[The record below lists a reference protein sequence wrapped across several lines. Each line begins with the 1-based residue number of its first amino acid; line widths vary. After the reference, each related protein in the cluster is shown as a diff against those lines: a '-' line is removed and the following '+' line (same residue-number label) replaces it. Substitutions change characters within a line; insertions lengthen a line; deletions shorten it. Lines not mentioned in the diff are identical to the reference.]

1 MDYQQPLYYH
11 SMDYATDPNNYPTYP
26 AKQPSFSYDSNVFE
40 VRVDVIGYDPR
51 TTIMI
56 RNIPNKYTIKD
67 LSE

>member
-11 SMDYATDPNNYPTYP
+11 SMDYNTEKFIYQP
-26 AKQPSFSYDSNVFE
+26 KQTSPCLEGNIFE
-40 VRVDVIGYDPR
+40 VRLNQIGYDPR

-67 LSE
+67 LAE

>member
-1 MDYQQPLYYH
+1 MDYNLENRGYQVQV
-11 SMDYATDPNNYPTYP
+11 
-26 AKQPSFSYDSNVFE
+26 KQFEGNVFE
-40 VRVDVIGYDPR
+40 VRPNEIGYDPR